1 MTEDRI
7 EDQARVLL
15 SEAMAE
21 VKAERRA
28 AGKPLHGWKH
38 EACLRAIIR
47 AIENN
52 VRP

>member
-7 EDQARVLL
+7 GERARVLL

-28 AGKPLHGWKH
+28 ACKPLHGWKH
-38 EACLRAIIR
+38 EACLRAIIW
-47 AIENN
+47 AIGNN

>member
-1 MTEDRI
+1 MSEERI
-7 EDQARVLL
+7 KEQARVLL

-28 AGKPLHGWKH
+28 ACKPLHGWKH
-38 EACLRAIIR
+38 EACLRAIRR
-47 AIENN
+47 AIEDN

>member
-7 EDQARVLL
+7 EEQARVLL

-28 AGKPLHGWKH
+28 AGRPLHGWKN
-38 EACLRAIIR
+38 EACLRAIVR
-47 AIENN
+47 AIEDNI
-52 VRP
+52 RP